1 MATLRIGV
9 ATLSRRKGIGALWT
23 LPTPFPS
30 ASTPAV
36 IASCVLCQWR
46 TFSTTGR
53 IRRDTKPTIAS
64 KAKAGTSTPS
74 AQPEALAEA
83 GAEAKE
89 AAPPKVN
96 ALPNAPRS
104 YGKRTDEFTPTPL
117 PRPIGMPAPPMAGEN
132 SGIDARTL
140 QQKRDDFVN
149 YEKHLERRKELKTK
163 IVKPYFRDW
172 TNLQFQEGKTFIAP
186 PRLFRSDVSLYFP
199 NLVGQPLLS
208 ADKARSKDTEVSTT
222 PIFEQNAATVVA
234 FFSSRWA
241 ENQVRTFISPEENP
255 ELAEVLAANSGPGKA
270 QLVQINYEDNAMRA
284 WLVRLFRGSLRKR
297 VNKRDRERY
306 LLVRQGVT
314 DDIRENIGL
323 LNSKVGYIYLLDQQ
337 CRIRWAGSGSSQ
349 PEERQSLAKGV
360 QRLLSEAKK

>member
-1 MATLRIGV
+1 MATHRIGV

-36 IASCVLCQWR
+36 TASCVLCQWR

-53 IRRDTKPTIAS
+53 TRRDTKPTIAS

-83 GAEAKE
+83 GGEAKD
-89 AAPPKVN
+89 APPPKVN

-208 ADKARSKDTEVSTT
+208 ADKARSKNT
-222 PIFEQNAATVVA
+222 
-234 FFSSRWA
+234 

-297 VNKRDRERY
+297 VNERDRERY